1 MDIVLFC
8 KMCKEDKKHMDLDWQ
23 PGDSPV
29 RFKCFSCGEYNSP
42 PPGNIRVF
50 GELGASAVA
59 IDMSVKNQSI
69 AEEIME
75 PLEIILKKLV
85 KLSNET
91 QEIPVNSQ
99 RVYDIAAEMDAALSF
114 VRRELES
121 FYPDEDEE
129 EEVCGNCGGKG
140 SVAVPDGEDEIAYE
154 PCPCSDTREE
164 F

>member
-50 GELGASAVA
+50 GEVGASAVA

-121 FYPDEDEE
+121 FDPDEE
-129 EEVCGNCGGKG
+129 EEECGNCGGKG
-140 SVAVPDGEDEIAYE
+140 SVAVPDGEWEVAYE
-154 PCPCSDTREE
+154 PCPCSDTNLGT
-164 F
+164 